1 MSAAAAKSSRSKRDR
16 DGNGRVADNR
26 KAFHNY
32 FIEETIE
39 AGVQLTG
46 TEVRSAREGGVNL
59 TDSYVRMENGEAWLV
74 GCRISPYAAAGP
86 LANHDPDRPRRLLLH
101 RRQLDRLAGRVKLEG
116 IALVVTK
123 VYFDKNGR
131 LKAEVGLAKGK
142 KQHDKRASERDK
154 DAKREIERAMRS
166 RG

>member
-1 MSAAAAKSSRSKRDR
+1 MTAAKKSAKKTKETS
-16 DGNGRVADNR
+16 GRVADNR

-32 FIEETIE
+32 FIEETLE
-39 AGVQLTG
+39 AGLELLG

-59 TDSYVRMENGEAWLV
+59 TDSYVRIDKGEAWLV
-74 GCRISPYAAAGP
+74 GCRFSPYAPAGP
-86 LANHDPDRPRRLLLH
+86 NNNHNPDRPKKLLLK
-101 RRQLDRLAGRVKLEG
+101 RRQIDRLAGRVKLEG
-116 IALVVTK
+116 FSLVVTK

-142 KQHDKRASERDK
+142 KQHDKRASARDQ
-154 DAKREIERAMRS
+154 DARREIARAMRQ

>member
-1 MSAAAAKSSRSKRDR
+1 MAKTAAKKTKEDS
-16 DGNGRVADNR
+16 GRVADNR

-39 AGVQLTG
+39 AGMELAG

-59 TDSYVRMENGEAWLV
+59 TDSYVRMDKGEAWLV
-74 GCRISPYAAAGP
+74 GCRFAPYKPAGQ
-86 LANHDPDRPRRLLLH
+86 NGHDPDRPRKLLLH

-116 IALVVTK
+116 LTLIVTK
-123 VYFDKNGR
+123 IYFDKNGR
-131 LKAEVGLAKGK
+131 LKAELGLAKGK
-142 KQHDKRASERDK
+142 KLHDKRATARDK
-154 DAKREIERAMRS
+154 DARREIERAMRR